1 MARVVSF
8 SMILAAVVATGCA
21 HHSASA
27 EDEVARISEYKLSLE
42 DVVEVTV
49 WKEPELSR
57 TVPIRPD
64 GKITLP
70 LIGDLQAEGLRP
82 ADLEMLVAKQ
92 YATLVR
98 DPRVTVIVHDVNGAK
113 VYVTGQV
120 MHSGAFPLRSTMNV
134 LQALAMAGGLAE
146 FANRGDIT
154 VLRTDGRRLEVD
166 YDDLV
171 KGKSK
176 VSLGAMSEDWESVTK
191 IGSKVRAG
199 GSGVAKDKVIRG
211 ESALNAARRQGADIA
226 TEKKFGGTNSR
237 AAAEGQHLTKVDRS
251 DDIVKPKTVGTAVG
265 DAIKKAR
272 SEAKND
278 KGNAMTQKDLATKI
292 NQTPT
297 VVADFER
304 GSAAPN
310 EKVLID
316 MEKVLK
322 VHLRGKNIGE
332 AKTYGKKKQ

>member
-1 MARVVSF
+1 LPAAAANQALGAGGEIMARVVGF
-8 SMILAAVVATGCA
+8 SMILAAVAATGCA

-27 EDEVARISEYKLSLE
+27 DDQVAKISEYKLSLE

-82 ADLEMLVAKQ
+82 ADLEALVAKQ
-92 YATLVR
+92 YASLVR

-120 MHSGAFPLRSTMNV
+120 LHAGAFPLRSTMNV

-146 FANRGDIT
+146 FADRGDIT

-176 VSLGAMSEDWESVTK
+176 VSLG
-191 IGSKVRAG
+191 
-199 GSGVAKDKVIRG
+199 
-211 ESALNAARRQGADIA
+211 
-226 TEKKFGGTNSR
+226 
-237 AAAEGQHLTKVDRS
+237 
-251 DDIVKPKTVGTAVG
+251 PG
-265 DAIKKAR
+265 D
-272 SEAKND
+272 
-278 KGNAMTQKDLATKI
+278 
-292 NQTPT
+292 T
-297 VVADFER
+297 VVV
-304 GSAAPN
+304 P
-310 EKVLID
+310 
-316 MEKVLK
+316 
-322 VHLRGKNIGE
+322 
-332 AKTYGKKKQ
+332 

>member
-1 MARVVSF
+1 LPAAAENQALGAGGEIMARVVSF
-8 SMILAAVVATGCA
+8 SMILAAVAATGCA

-70 LIGDLQAEGLRP
+70 LIGDVKAEGLRP

-92 YATLVR
+92 YASLVR

-120 MHSGAFPLRSTMNV
+120 LHSGAFPLRSTMSV

-176 VSLGAMSEDWESVTK
+176 VSLG
-191 IGSKVRAG
+191 
-199 GSGVAKDKVIRG
+199 
-211 ESALNAARRQGADIA
+211 
-226 TEKKFGGTNSR
+226 
-237 AAAEGQHLTKVDRS
+237 
-251 DDIVKPKTVGTAVG
+251 PG
-265 DAIKKAR
+265 D
-272 SEAKND
+272 
-278 KGNAMTQKDLATKI
+278 
-292 NQTPT
+292 T
-297 VVADFER
+297 VVV
-304 GSAAPN
+304 P
-310 EKVLID
+310 
-316 MEKVLK
+316 
-322 VHLRGKNIGE
+322 
-332 AKTYGKKKQ
+332 